1 MRMTIHKKDRNPSG
15 RRSLKE
21 KLYLKAWVILGL
33 LGCSCARF
41 ANEAVYGLG
50 RFCTNGEPFIS
61 FFEIDF
67 VVGAFDEWI
76 VGSDLFDIA
85 TIATLAAVDGYD
97 FVVRTV
103 FGALA
108 VETERD

>member
-1 MRMTIHKKDRNPSG
+1 MHKKTATPG
-15 RRSLKE
+15 RKRFFKKRSVLK
-21 KLYLKAWVILGL
+21 KAWVILGL
-33 LGCSCARF
+33 LRCGRAGF
-41 ANEAVYGLG
+41 ADEAVYGLG
-50 RFCTNGEPFIS
+50 WFCAHGEPFVR
-61 FFEIDF
+61 FFKVDF
-67 VVGAFDEWI
+67 VVGAFDKWI
-76 VGSDLFDIA
+76 VSSDLFDVA

>member
-1 MRMTIHKKDRNPSG
+1 VRGAVFERFG
-15 RRSLKE
+15 
-21 KLYLKAWVILGL
+21 ILGL
-33 LGCSCARF
+33 FGCSCTRF
-41 ANEAVYGLG
+41 ADEAVHGLG
-50 RFCTNGEPFIS
+50 RFCANSEPFVC

-67 VVGAFDEWI
+67 VVRAFDEWI
-76 VGSDLFDIA
+76 IGADLFDIA

-97 FVVRTV
+97 FVVRAI